1 MKPAEENTNPVIVQ
15 ATMNGKT
22 ELAKKNQNPS
32 GDNAPD
38 ALKIVVLETLSTVTE
53 PVVKAKT
60 QIKPLLP
67 L

>member
-15 ATMNGKT
+15 AVTNGKT
-22 ELAKKNQNPS
+22 VFAKKNPKPS